1 MLCEKVRRF
10 YSDPNNSGWIVVVAI
25 IIILLTVVLATAKTS
40 GEKPTMLGPDESEYF
55 ATLMMPDVANVS
67 CCGEADVYWADKTEV
82 GPDGQVIA
90 IITDPRPN
98 DRTLPDGREIH
109 RQPIPIGTK
118 IPVPTSKI
126 RKKPIPNPTGHTII
140 FLGESGIVYC
150 YEPQP
155 LI

>member
-1 MLCEKVRRF
+1 MLEKLRRF
-10 YSDPNNSGWIVVVAI
+10 YSDPDNAGWIVVGGI
-25 IIILLTVVLATAKTS
+25 IIILLAVTLASAKTT
-40 GEKPTMLGPDESEYF
+40 GERFLGPDESEYF
-55 ATLMMPDVANVS
+55 ATLKMPDVANVS
-67 CCGEADVYWADKTEV
+67 CCGEADVYWADGMEV
-82 GPDGQVIA
+82 GPDGQIIA

-109 RQPIPIGTK
+109 RQPIPVGTK
-118 IPVPTSKI
+118 ISVPASKI